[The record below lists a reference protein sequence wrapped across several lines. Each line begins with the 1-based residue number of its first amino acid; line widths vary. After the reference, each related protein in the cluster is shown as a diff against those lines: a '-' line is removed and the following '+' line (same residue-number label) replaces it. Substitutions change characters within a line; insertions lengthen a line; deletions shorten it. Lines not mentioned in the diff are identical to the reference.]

1 MAGAVVRA
9 VLSVRRT
16 RSSPESPRLELR
28 AEQMG
33 AGIVLLG
40 TVETKAEELLDMERA
55 LVAEGLDV
63 TMIDLSLESGGT
75 AMAAHEK
82 MARMRER
89 AEGAA
94 AAMSGD
100 VPAAV
105 IGIGGGTGSEMA
117 LRAMRPLPLDVPK
130 FLVTTLPFDP
140 RGGLADCPVTLIPS
154 PCDIQGM
161 NSALRQTFAR
171 TAAMVAGVTDERIHR
186 IERRGGIAVSLLGVT
201 QLAGEKTIQLL
212 RAAGHETLT
221 FHASGYGGAALV
233 RFAREG
239 MFTGMVDLTVNEIV
253 RMHVA
258 GSHAPMPERFSCG
271 RDLPRIVIPGALNFL
286 DGGQRRALPPSWRN
300 RDHYRHSSH
309 FTHVKLSESE
319 IRRAARALASDLNG
333 STAYCELL
341 LPMGGFSSEDRPGG
355 AIEDP
360 GLRECA
366 AEVFEEEA
374 RAFDVTRLP
383 DHVNSPEVAK
393 KAVARL
399 LAKLPSGDPAP

>member
-1 MAGAVVRA
+1 
-9 VLSVRRT
+9 
-16 RSSPESPRLELR
+16 
-28 AEQMG
+28 MG

-40 TVETKAEELLDMERA
+40 TFETKAEELRDLERA
-55 LVAEGLDV
+55 LADEGLDV
-63 TMIDLSLESGGT
+63 AIIDLSLKSGGV
-75 AMAAHEK
+75 AMAGDAK
-82 MARMRER
+82 LARMRER
-89 AEGAA
+89 AEGAVHA
-94 AAMSGD
+94 ISAEL
-100 VPAAV
+100 PAAV
-105 IGIGGGTGSEMA
+105 VGMGGGTGSEMA
-117 LRAMRPLPLDVPK
+117 LHAMRPLPLDLPK
-130 FLVTTLPFDP
+130 FLITTMPFDP
-140 RGGLADCPVTLIPS
+140 RGNLADCPVTLIPS

-171 TAAMVAGVTDERIHR
+171 TAAMVAGVTDQRAR
-186 IERRGGIAVSLLGVT
+186 PIERRGGVAVSLLGVT

-212 RAAGHETLT
+212 RAAGHETLA

-286 DGGQRRALPPSWRN
+286 DAGPVKTLPPSWRS
-300 RDHYRHSSH
+300 RDRYRHSSH
-309 FTHVKLSESE
+309 FTHVKLDESE
-319 IRRAARALASDLNG
+319 IVRAARALASDLNG
-333 STAYCELL
+333 STAHCEVL

-355 AIEDP
+355 AIEAP
-360 GLRECA
+360 ELRERA
-366 AEVFEEEA
+366 AEVFEGEA
-374 RAFDVTRLP
+374 RAFEVTRLP
-383 DHVNSPEVAK
+383 DHINAPEVAK